1 MAVRIK
7 KGDALS
13 GLNLT
18 PLIDVIFQ
26 LLIFFFVAARFERED
41 RELDVPLPD
50 ASEAR
55 PLTAAP
61 QELWININK
70 DGVYFVDGRR
80 MQLPELEQLL
90 KRRAVDNPLNQSVI
104 VRADKRVALDSVVQ
118 AVNLCKKAGI
128 RDYVVNTEGD

>member
-70 DGVYFVDGRR
+70 DGVYFVDGHVMR
-80 MQLPELEQLL
+80 LPELDQLL

>member
-1 MAVRIK
+1 MAVRIH

-61 QELWININK
+61 QELWININR

-80 MQLPELEQLL
+80 MGLPELEQLL

-104 VRADKRVALDSVVQ
+104 VRADKRVALDYVVQ
-118 AVNLCKKAGI
+118 AVNLCKKTGI